1 MSRHFDR
8 YPRLPQSGHLREL
21 QAGTKVSTRSSSA
34 GFRGG
39 YRFSVRDTLR
49 VTIRAAADKVWG
61 HDYYRELSC
70 YYLSLATILLQ

>member
-21 QAGTKVSTRSSSA
+21 QAGTKVSTGSSSA

-39 YRFSVRDTLR
+39 YRFSVRDSLLLR
-49 VTIRAAADKVWG
+49 LGGPPDKVWG

>member
-21 QAGTKVSTRSSSA
+21 QAGTEVSTRSSSA

-39 YRFSVRDTLR
+39 CRFSVRDSLRFTLG
-49 VTIRAAADKVWG
+49 ADKVWG

-70 YYLSLATILLQ
+70 YYRSLATILLQ